1 MYRQRVGAEDLF
13 FNASIQLWRVAQ
25 ADVEAPFISPT
36 PILPS
41 VPLTADN
48 DQETT
53 ALEDRLLSNS
63 RHPAVDFLSTF
74 RSRLRIHGL
83 LGIYGTFGAD
93 RLPSIL
99 SLTSVLGC
107 SVPLSSLK
115 PALKSSPWNSRIS
128 QAASLPA
135 GQDGQPTDSTASG
148 ASSASTCSPAPT
160 NQDTAYAT
168 SLERFFV
175 PIPNYEAVDHPADT
189 ASPTNAQPELPSHG
203 PGRRWH
209 ILRQENIK

>member
-1 MYRQRVGAEDLF
+1 MDYSESTAPSASED
-13 FNASIQLWRVAQ
+13 V
-25 ADVEAPFISPT
+25 PSP
-36 PILPS
+36 
-41 VPLTADN
+41 
-48 DQETT
+48 
-53 ALEDRLLSNS
+53 
-63 RHPAVDFLSTF
+63 
-74 RSRLRIHGL
+74 IHLIRRG
-83 LGIYGTFGAD
+83 
-93 RLPSIL
+93 
-99 SLTSVLGC
+99 
-107 SVPLSSLK
+107 
-115 PALKSSPWNSRIS
+115 SPRNW
-128 QAASLPA
+128 A